1 MQVEFTRKFQKQV
14 ENCTEK
20 RVKLK
25 VAEIIH
31 DVIRTDSM
39 VDFNNLKKLTGFKN
53 SYRIRVGSY
62 RIGITIEKEKVIFAA
77 FDHRSAIYK
86 YFP

>member
-1 MQVEFTRKFQKQV
+1 MQVEFTRKVQKQI
-14 ENCTEK
+14 ENGTEK

-62 RIGITIEKEKVIFAA
+62 RIGITIEKGKVIFAA